1 MVESCL
7 VCLKVAMTQ
16 ASILK
21 YTSLIRIHSS
31 IHQWNIM
38 EPSKKPHEI
47 PPVST
52 VSPRHKARLDKSVAR
67 GRDLGMSG
75 TGPGP
80 GRSGQSGW
88 EGPGLW
94 RFRPGS
100 EVLVEEVLQKS
111 ISGFVRAS
119 RVNVAWVGC
128 GYITPKLSKVAIR
141 QNRIRMIR

>member
-47 PPVST
+47 PPFD
-52 VSPRHKARLDKSVAR
+52 R
-67 GRDLGMSG
+67 
-75 TGPGP
+75 
-80 GRSGQSGW
+80 
-88 EGPGLW
+88 
-94 RFRPGS
+94 
-100 EVLVEEVLQKS
+100 
-111 ISGFVRAS
+111 
-119 RVNVAWVGC
+119 
-128 GYITPKLSKVAIR
+128 LSKAQGTVGQERRTR
-141 QNRIRMIR
+141 QGPRDVGTVPVRVGPDSPVTTEKQKQYRSHRLSVSEFWRVGKGPAFGGFDLAVRCW